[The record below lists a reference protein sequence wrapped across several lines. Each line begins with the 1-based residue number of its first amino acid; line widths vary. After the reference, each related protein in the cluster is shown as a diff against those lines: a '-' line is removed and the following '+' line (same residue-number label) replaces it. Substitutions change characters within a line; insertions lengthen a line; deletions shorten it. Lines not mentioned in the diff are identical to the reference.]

1 MSAARRSVPCSL
13 PARRQVYALTAV
25 LLPLTP
31 PPLLLLLLLRLLSP
45 PLLLL
50 QTALSLKSPVRMAA
64 DPTAA
69 APETLS
75 QEVS

>member
-1 MSAARRSVPCSL
+1 MRDGTPPTLQASSWALGSCLDSCAP
-13 PARRQVYALTAV
+13 PAD
-25 LLPLTP
+25 P
-31 PPLLLLLLLRLLSP
+31 PPLLLLLLLLSP